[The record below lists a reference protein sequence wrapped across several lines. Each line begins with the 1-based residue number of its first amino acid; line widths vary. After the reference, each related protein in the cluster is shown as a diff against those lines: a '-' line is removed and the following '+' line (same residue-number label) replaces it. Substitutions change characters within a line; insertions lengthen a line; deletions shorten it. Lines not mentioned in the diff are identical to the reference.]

1 MTVIKVSRDIL
12 LSLTIKKNKTMDITP
27 NPNNF
32 DSSIISNK
40 DLLVLLITH
49 LEYVKSLRNN
59 IFVKLSANQI
69 EFLDTKIDKLT
80 HKIEYLMSK
89 LSIEDLFDMAI
100 NKIH

>member
-1 MTVIKVSRDIL
+1 
-12 LSLTIKKNKTMDITP
+12 MDITP

-40 DLLVLLITH
+40 NLLILLITH

-69 EFLDTKIDKLT
+69 EFLDNKINKLT

-89 LSIEDLFDMAI
+89 LSIEDLLSIDI
-100 NKIH
+100 NKVHEY

>member
-1 MTVIKVSRDIL
+1 
-12 LSLTIKKNKTMDITP
+12 MDFTP

-49 LEYVKSLRNN
+49 LEYIKSLRNN

-69 EFLDTKIDKLT
+69 EFLDNKINKLT

-89 LSIEDLFDMAI
+89 LTIEDLQSIDI
-100 NKIH
+100 NKIHNY

>member
-1 MTVIKVSRDIL
+1 M
-12 LSLTIKKNKTMDITP
+12 NITP

-69 EFLDTKIDKLT
+69 EFLDNKINKLS
-80 HKIEYLMSK
+80 HKIEYLVSK
-89 LSIEDLFDMAI
+89 LTIEDLLSIDI
-100 NKIH
+100 NKVHDY

>member
-1 MTVIKVSRDIL
+1 
-12 LSLTIKKNKTMDITP
+12 MDITP

-32 DSSIISNK
+32 NSSIISNK

-69 EFLDTKIDKLT
+69 EFLDNKIDKLT

-89 LSIEDLFDMAI
+89 LSIEDLFDIDI

>member
-1 MTVIKVSRDIL
+1 
-12 LSLTIKKNKTMDITP
+12 MDITP

-49 LEYVKSLRNN
+49 LEYVKSLKNN
-59 IFVKLSANQI
+59 IFVTLSANQI
-69 EFLDTKIDKLT
+69 KFLDNKIDKLT
-80 HKIEYLMSK
+80 HKIEYLISK
-89 LSIEDLFDMAI
+89 LSIEDLFDIDI

>member
-1 MTVIKVSRDIL
+1 
-12 LSLTIKKNKTMDITP
+12 MDITP

-59 IFVKLSANQI
+59 IFVKLAVHQI
-69 EFLDTKIDKLT
+69 EFLDNKIDKLT
-80 HKIEYLMSK
+80 RKIEYLMLK
-89 LSIEDLFDMAI
+89 LSIED
-100 NKIH
+100 

>member
-1 MTVIKVSRDIL
+1 M
-12 LSLTIKKNKTMDITP
+12 NITP

-69 EFLDTKIDKLT
+69 EFLDNKINKLS

-89 LSIEDLFDMAI
+89 LSIEDLLDIDI
-100 NKIH
+100 NKIHEY

>member
-1 MTVIKVSRDIL
+1 
-12 LSLTIKKNKTMDITP
+12 MDITP

-59 IFVKLSANQI
+59 IFVKLSVNQI
-69 EFLDTKIDKLT
+69 VFLDTKIDKLT
-80 HKIEYLMSK
+80 HKIEYLKSK
-89 LSIEDLFDMAI
+89 LSIEDLQAI
-100 NKIH
+100 DINVPH

>member
-1 MTVIKVSRDIL
+1 
-12 LSLTIKKNKTMDITP
+12 MDITP

-59 IFVKLSANQI
+59 IFVKLSAHQI
-69 EFLDTKIDKLT
+69 EFLTNKIAKLT
-80 HKIEYLMSK
+80 HKIEYLRSK
-89 LSIEDLFDMAI
+89 LSIEDLLSIDI
-100 NKIH
+100 NKFHNC

>member
-1 MTVIKVSRDIL
+1 
-12 LSLTIKKNKTMDITP
+12 MDITP

-69 EFLDTKIDKLT
+69 EFLDNKINKLT

-89 LSIEDLFDMAI
+89 LTIEDLLSIDI
-100 NKIH
+100 NKVHNY

>member
-1 MTVIKVSRDIL
+1 M
-12 LSLTIKKNKTMDITP
+12 NITP

-69 EFLDTKIDKLT
+69 EFLDNKIDKLT
-80 HKIEYLMSK
+80 HKITYLMSK
-89 LSIEDLFDMAI
+89 LSIEDLLSIDI
-100 NKIH
+100 NKIHEY

>member
-1 MTVIKVSRDIL
+1 M
-12 LSLTIKKNKTMDITP
+12 NITP

-69 EFLDTKIDKLT
+69 EFLNTKIDKLT
-80 HKIEYLMSK
+80 HKIEYLKSK
-89 LSIEDLFDMAI
+89 LSIEDLLSIDI
-100 NKIH
+100 NKVH